1 MVVKHVIKD
10 VELVY
15 PEKTATIE
23 SAADVA
29 EQLKI
34 PIATGAHMRAE
45 IEVKRDAYQPE
56 ENKDE
61 VDLSVYDITGLD
73 NM

>member
-1 MVVKHVIKD
+1 MVAKHVIKE

-23 SAADVA
+23 SAAEVA

-45 IEVKRDAYQPE
+45 MEDKRDAYQPE
-56 ENKDE
+56 ETKE
-61 VDLSVYDITGLD
+61 EADLSMYDIPGAD
-73 NM
+73 EM